1 MAIVSLGIGGRF
13 YKFSCNDGQ
22 EVHMREL
29 ALMLDKKA
37 EQLTKA
43 LGVMPEG
50 QLLAMIA
57 LLLAEEM
64 YVAQKKEIEVAQGG
78 AQVPVESHQE
88 DLTPFVD
95 MLTQLTQKIQI
106 LTDNLQK

>member
-37 EQLTKA
+37 EQLTRA

-64 YVAQKKEIEVAQGG
+64 YVAQKKEVA
-78 AQVPVESHQE
+78 VPKTETVGIKEE
-88 DLTPFVD
+88 ELDPFVEI
-95 MLTQLTQKIQI
+95 LTQLTQKINT
-106 LTDNLQK
+106 LADNLQR